1 VSRDFVYVF
10 FFIFIVFIFVLVI
23 LGAAKEK
30 YSFNNSIKL
39 HEYSVI

>member
-23 LGAAKEK
+23 LGTAKEK
-30 YSFNNSIKL
+30 YSFNNSIKYD
-39 HEYSVI
+39 EYSVI